1 MNAMQNRQKAFE
13 DKFARDA
20 DLKFKSESRRN
31 KLLAIWAAD
40 KMGVT
45 GEALDAYIK
54 EVRKSDLAAAGDDD
68 VFQKV
73 RADLAARSVAMSDTE
88 LRRQMDEF
96 LAEAVRQVEAGE

>member
-1 MNAMQNRQKAFE
+1 MTGMQNRQKAFE

-20 DLKFKSESRRN
+20 DLKFKAEARRN
-31 KLLAIWAAD
+31 KLLATWAAG
-40 KMGVT
+40 KMGIS

-73 RADLAARSVAMSDTE
+73 KADLAAKNAGVADAE
-88 LRRQMDEF
+88 LRKQMDEF
-96 LAEAVRQVEAGE
+96 LAEAVRQIEAGE

>member
-1 MNAMQNRQKAFE
+1 MTGIQNRQKAFE

-20 DLKFKSESRRN
+20 DLKFKAEARRN
-31 KLLAIWAAD
+31 KLLAQWAGA

-54 EVRKSDLAAAGDDD
+54 EVRKADLAAAGDDD

-73 RADLAARSVAMSDTE
+73 KADFAAKGTAVSDAE
-88 LRRQMDEF
+88 LRKHIDEF
-96 LAEAVRQVEAGE
+96 LAEAVRQIEAGE

>member
-1 MNAMQNRQKAFE
+1 MTGMQNRQKAFE

-20 DLKFKSESRRN
+20 DLKFKAEARRN
-31 KLLAIWAAD
+31 KLLATWAAE

-73 RADLAARSVAMSDTE
+73 KADLAAKGANVADAE
-88 LRRQMDEF
+88 LRKQMDEF
-96 LAEAVRQVEAGE
+96 LAEAVRQIESGV